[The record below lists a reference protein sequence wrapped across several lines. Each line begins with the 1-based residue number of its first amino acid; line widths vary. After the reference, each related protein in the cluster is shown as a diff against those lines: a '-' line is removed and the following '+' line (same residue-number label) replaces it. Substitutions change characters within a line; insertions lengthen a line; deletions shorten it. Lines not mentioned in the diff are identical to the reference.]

1 MRGVGDRLRSAH
13 GVPTVLYVGVAE
25 LAQAHV
31 DAAGDLRLG
40 DHAVSLVY
48 SRFDFS
54 HPFGAHQAQAEEGE
68 EGAVWR
74 EWAVVEAM
82 ECSRA
87 VMSSSL
93 SSRLAH
99 RRLAH
104 Y

>member
-1 MRGVGDRLRSAH
+1 
-13 GVPTVLYVGVAE
+13 VPTVLYVGVAE

-54 HPFGAHQAQAEEGE
+54 HPFGAHQAQAEPE